1 MSRARIVIGTRRS
14 RLALWQAEK
23 VADQIQAQHPE
34 LEISLRKIFTR
45 GDRILDSPLFRIGG
59 KGLFVKE
66 IEKALIEEEVDLAVH
81 SMKDLPTELPPG
93 LVLAGVLKRD
103 DPRDALVSGDG
114 GDLSGLRKGAKLG
127 TSSLRRKAQLLHFRP
142 DLQIADMRGNVET
155 RIRKMKEQGYDG
167 VVLACAALERLGMHD
182 VSFHPIPLQICLPAA
197 GQGAIVLEAREGDI
211 FMGKIAREINELDT
225 LRCVQAERSLLRYL
239 EGGCQIPI
247 GVHARMVEGELIL
260 TAMVADL
267 EGKNLIRER
276 IVGNPSDPEEA
287 GQRLALKLLDQ
298 GASEILREIR
308 SEWID
313 ER

>member
-1 MSRARIVIGTRRS
+1 LSRARIVIGTRGS

-23 VADQIQAQHPE
+23 ASDQIQAQHPE
-34 LEISLRKIFTR
+34 LEISLRKISTR
-45 GDRILDSPLFRIGG
+45 GDRILDSPLSRIGG

-103 DPRDALVSGDG
+103 DPRDALVSREGEG
-114 GDLSGLRKGAKLG
+114 LSELKKGAKLG
-127 TSSLRRKAQLLHFRP
+127 TSSLRRKAQLLHYRP
-142 DLQIADMRGNVET
+142 DLQIVDIRGNVET
-155 RIRKMKEQGYDG
+155 RIRKMKEQDYDG
-167 VVLACAALERLGMHD
+167 VVVACAALERLGMHD
-182 VSFHPIPLQICLPAA
+182 ISFHPIPLQICLPAA
-197 GQGAIVLEAREGDI
+197 GQGAIVLEAREGDLFI
-211 FMGKIAREINELDT
+211 GEIAREINDLDT

-247 GVHARMVEGELIL
+247 GVHAQIMEGRLIL

-267 EGKNLIRER
+267 EGKNLIKER
-276 IVGNPSDPEEA
+276 IAGNPSDPEEA

-298 GASEILREIR
+298 GAREILREIR
-308 SEWID
+308 SISS
-313 ER
+313 

>member
-1 MSRARIVIGTRRS
+1 MSRARIAIGTRRS

-23 VADQIQAQHPE
+23 ASDQIQAQHPE
-34 LEISLRKIFTR
+34 LEISLQKIFTR
-45 GDRILDSPLFRIGG
+45 GDRILDSPLSRIGG

-103 DPRDALVSGDG
+103 DPRDALVSREGEG
-114 GDLSGLRKGAKLG
+114 LSELKKGAKLG

-142 DLQIADMRGNVET
+142 DLQIVDIRGNVET
-155 RIRKMKEQGYDG
+155 RIRKMKEQDYDG
-167 VVLACAALERLGMHD
+167 VVLACAALKRLGMHHI
-182 VSFHPIPLQICLPAA
+182 SFHPIPLQICLPAA
-197 GQGAIVLEAREGDI
+197 GQGAIVLEAREGDLFI
-211 FMGKIAREINELDT
+211 GEIAREINDLDT

-239 EGGCQIPI
+239 EGGCQVPI
-247 GVHARMVEGELIL
+247 GVHAQIMEGKLIL

-276 IVGNPSDPEEA
+276 IAGNP
-287 GQRLALKLLDQ
+287 
-298 GASEILREIR
+298 
-308 SEWID
+308 
-313 ER
+313 